1 MELKLLKERESET
14 EVAIASLNAELH
26 MNMSKMAQA
35 EAAAAAKAVANRES
49 LVFGGREK
57 EEESSKRDLIM
68 RMENSPTVAHILSQ
82 KEGSFGG
89 GGGKG
94 RKMTKKKPIIP
105 LVWDLF
111 SRKKGSSTGIH
122 NPLYSSSFVHW
133 N

>member
-94 RKMTKKKPIIP
+94 RKKTKKKPIIP